1 MESNSNIC
9 ANDSSRL
16 CSGKYPEFVP
26 TFLVCGSKICKLEKI
41 GHDWGFY
48 VMVTDLPK
56 YMADVLRFS
65 ISQNG
70 LYSSLPYL
78 LMWIV
83 SISTGFL
90 SDWLIVRNHLS
101 ITNARKVFT
110 AVGNEN
116 YICAYNPQRMYVNKL
131 ITFSRYR
138 TCHFYYW
145 CFIC

>member
-1 MESNSNIC
+1 
-9 ANDSSRL
+9 
-16 CSGKYPEFVP
+16 
-26 TFLVCGSKICKLEKI
+26 
-41 GHDWGFY
+41 
-48 VMVTDLPK
+48 MVTDLPK

-90 SDWLIVRNHLS
+90 SDWLIVRNYLS

-110 AVGNEN
+110 AVGKYQNRERCEI
-116 YICAYNPQRMYVNKL
+116 YTKQ
-131 ITFSRYR
+131 
-138 TCHFYYW
+138 
-145 CFIC
+145 